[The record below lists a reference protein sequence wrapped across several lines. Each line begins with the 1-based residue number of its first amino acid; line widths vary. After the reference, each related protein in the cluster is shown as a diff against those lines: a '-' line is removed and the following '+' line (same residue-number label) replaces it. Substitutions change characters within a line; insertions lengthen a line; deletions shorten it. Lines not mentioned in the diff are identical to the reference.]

1 MYGMRQIPYITTE
14 LDEASFDA
22 HTTTIHGTICMKTF
36 KSTHFLKHHMD
47 KHNTSYEYACPV
59 CDKKFKFK
67 NNMRG
72 HLRKHNMEKK
82 FECEVCHK
90 KFIGRYVMFIDYL
103 RGDFIYFDGLDYLL
117 YNPSKSHII
126 EFKIAYKC
134 LHEAKVY
141 FTPTIVSYSLN
152 LYNDQS

>member
-1 MYGMRQIPYITTE
+1 MVCDKYLTSQQNLMKHLLTHNNN
-14 LDEASFDA
+14 
-22 HTTTIHGTICMKTF
+22 HTCTICMKTF

-47 KHNTSYEYACPV
+47 KHNTSYEYECPV

-90 KFIGRYVMFIDYL
+90 KFIGRYVTTC
-103 RGDFIYFDGLDYLL
+103 IYFIGRRSLFSPVKILYGWRLL
-117 YNPSKSHII
+117 FRIP
-126 EFKIAYKC
+126 
-134 LHEAKVY
+134 
-141 FTPTIVSYSLN
+141 
-152 LYNDQS
+152 